1 MSTPYGVMRERITQ
15 VLRDAAGLPLYRS
28 LRREHLTDAILSRF
42 LFLLSQVSQVVA
54 WKRKRMFFTGLDIVK
69 RLRWGFAL
77 PNLDARPWDFPLFYR
92 QKQVSL

>member
-15 VLRDAAGLPLYRS
+15 VLRDAAGLPPYRS

-42 LFLLSQVSQVVA
+42 LFLLSQVVA
-54 WKRKRMFFTGLDIVK
+54 SPADRRKRMFFTGLDIVK

-77 PNLDARPWDFPLFYR
+77 PNVDARPWEFPLFYR
-92 QKQVSL
+92 QKQVSV